1 MTKPKLMPSP
11 VARPSATPKRALCE
25 IESEKY
31 DSRFQ
36 ITKHPSEPAINETP
50 TAAMIARYIKSSI
63 NYRNKN
69 EVNDSRYKVHKGTKN
84 DPLTQTHA
92 CLQFEPDAFQSHHLG
107 IQ

>member
-50 TAAMIARYIKSSI
+50 TEAMIARYIKSSI
-63 NYRNKN
+63 NYRIKSKI
-69 EVNDSRYKVHKGTKN
+69 NDSRCRVHKDTKN
-84 DPLTQTHA
+84 DPLTQIHA
-92 CLQFEPDAFQSHHLG
+92 CLQFESDAFQSHHLG